1 MYTIPN
7 GEVRVRLKAVRKIPM
22 HTEIITNYGNGF
34 RYPSALVV
42 EDNADDEDDEVCDD
56 EDDEDDDEDD
66 DDEDDHD

>member
-1 MYTIPN
+1 MVMHTIPN

-22 HTEIITNYGNGF
+22 HTEIITNYGSGF

-42 EDNADDEDDEVCDD
+42 EDNADDE

-66 DDEDDHD
+66 DDHD